1 MIVSVDG
8 QIALL
13 SSFKENL
20 PPPTMVLWFSGSVL
34 VFGFNRSLNSTKLH
48 SYSGAKQILAGA
60 INKQNKGFYVPL
72 AGNRK
77 EKDNYDLPF
86 TTSSRSSIARR
97 TTQKLWTMS
106 NYINIFSIS
115 PPFAFSFDCT
125 TLRRITNFLS
135 LHKAIFDEPTKLTC
149 MGSSVA
155 EDLLTQPTNCKET
168 ANNNQKPEKN
178 FQDWS
183 GWSSCSGT
191 TAPTGWYV
199 LDASCLRFHTD
210 HSPRIDKPR
219 SNVTTIPTTTATRFR
234 CHHVLK
240 CSITTNVKKKIS
252 SSEEY
257 SKHLRHQLVQ
267 NKLKEIVSGIHPQC
281 QYSSKEEKLK

>member
-1 MIVSVDG
+1 MIVSVDS

-13 SSFKENL
+13 SFKENL

-34 VFGFNRSLNSTKLH
+34 VFGFNCSLNSTKLH

-115 PPFAFSFDCT
+115 PLGVFFWLYNIKEDYKFPIPSQGHLWWANKIN
-125 TLRRITNFLS
+125 LYGKLS
-135 LHKAIFDEPTKLTC
+135 SRGFT
-149 MGSSVA
+149 
-155 EDLLTQPTNCKET
+155 
-168 ANNNQKPEKN
+168 
-178 FQDWS
+178 
-183 GWSSCSGT
+183 
-191 TAPTGWYV
+191 
-199 LDASCLRFHTD
+199 
-210 HSPRIDKPR
+210 HS
-219 SNVTTIPTTTATRFR
+219 T
-234 CHHVLK
+234 
-240 CSITTNVKKKIS
+240 
-252 SSEEY
+252 
-257 SKHLRHQLVQ
+257 
-267 NKLKEIVSGIHPQC
+267 NKLQRNRE
-281 QYSSKEEKLK
+281 